1 MAKKK
6 KKDKEKS
13 KVESKKDKEKSKVES
28 KKDKEKSKVESSTLD
43 LNNVLKSSKKTQS
56 TLHNLLKVVTEEKS
70 FISPI
75 EKEEKIA
82 PQLSYEKKKEIA
94 NDYVMEQVPI
104 SERAPLKKRTPVSDI
119 SEEGKSSDLTEE
131 GKSTAISE
139 EGKSSDVSEEG
150 KSTAISEE
158 GKSSDVS
165 EEGKSSDV
173 SEEGKSPENADA
185 QTISTTKTP
194 SFSKEQHIYEK
205 LTVFFEQVFD
215 GYVDRYN
222 QWENSIST
230 ILSILRK
237 MRKITKKNTE
247 ELVSSVSGLFEK
259 IDYNLDQFKLK
270 RDQVEKIT
278 DVDVK
283 SMSGEFK
290 KVLGLL
296 ELQVKEYQLKK
307 LSDEYVHKLQSF

>member
-6 KKDKEKS
+6 KKGKEKS
-13 KVESKKDKEKSKVES
+13 KA
-28 KKDKEKSKVESSTLD
+28 KEKSKVESSIPD
-43 LNNVLKSSKKTQS
+43 LNDVLKSSKKTQS
-56 TLHNLLKVVTEEKS
+56 TLHGLLKVVTEGKS
-70 FISPI
+70 FVSPI
-75 EKEEKIA
+75 KKEEKIA
-82 PQLSYEKKKEIA
+82 PHLSYETTKKIA
-94 NDYVMEQVPI
+94 DDYALEQVPI
-104 SERAPLKKRTPVSDI
+104 SERTPLKKRTPISDV
-119 SEEGKSSDLTEE
+119 SEEV
-131 GKSTAISE
+131 
-139 EGKSSDVSEEG
+139 KSSDVSEEV
-150 KSTAISEE
+150 KSADVSEEVKSVDISEE
-158 GKSSDVS
+158 VKSSDVS
-165 EEGKSSDV
+165 EEV
-173 SEEGKSPENADA
+173 KSPENANV
-185 QTISTTKTP
+185 QKLSTTKTP
-194 SFSKEQHIYEK
+194 SFSKKENIYDK
-205 LTVFFEQVFD
+205 LTVFFEEVFD

-278 DVDVK
+278 DVDVE

-307 LSDEYVHKLQSF
+307 LSDEYIHQQQSF